1 MSENE
6 NFSETLIYPARWRVL
21 VNVVLYGAFVFTGL
35 ALIATPDQ
43 IPRLVGAA
51 VVVYFGIL
59 ELYAL
64 WRLAVRAPSLV
75 IGPEGVYDNASIT
88 GVGGIHWH
96 EITGIAQKKN
106 YLVRHIAIE
115 LRDREAVI
123 ERVSVPRQWLVRR
136 LDFISQASVNI
147 SPGFLGRD
155 LNDVEALLQR
165 YHEHYRK

>member
-75 IGPEGVYDNASIT
+75 IGQEGVYDNASIT

-96 EITGIAQKKN
+96 EITGIAQ
-106 YLVRHIAIE
+106 
-115 LRDREAVI
+115 
-123 ERVSVPRQWLVRR
+123 
-136 LDFISQASVNI
+136 
-147 SPGFLGRD
+147 
-155 LNDVEALLQR
+155 
-165 YHEHYRK
+165 